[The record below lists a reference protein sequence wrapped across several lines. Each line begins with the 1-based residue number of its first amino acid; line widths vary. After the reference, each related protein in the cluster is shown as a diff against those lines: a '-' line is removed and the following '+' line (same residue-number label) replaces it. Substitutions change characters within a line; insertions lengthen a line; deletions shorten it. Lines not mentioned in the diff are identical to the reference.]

1 MRQPDVQGKQLDQD
15 GIPRRDWFEREECS
29 LVFERE
35 NNGLFRSIRSCVA
48 TRAGLILVVGAWRQR
63 GGLVWPPVRCSRA
76 HHSHPA
82 WSVLQHTPPA
92 PWAGSGQALRPT
104 PLHPPTPHPRARPR
118 CVSEYNR
125 LIGDIFSCSYIAIFR
140 LVQRVAG
147 IYIAARAS
155 AVLAAPDTAAAD
167 SLIGIVGPPSVVA
180 AGVDG
185 GP

>member
-118 CVSEYNR
+118 CARPTSRWHLHRGEGLRRSRRPGHSRRR
-125 LIGDIFSCSYIAIFR
+125 LPHRDRRPALR
-140 LVQRVAG
+140 R
-147 IYIAARAS
+147 R
-155 AVLAAPDTAAAD
+155 
-167 SLIGIVGPPSVVA
+167 
-180 AGVDG
+180 G
-185 GP
+185 GR